1 MKESV
6 RDLYVHTENCLFA
19 NEQSFVEKYDIG
31 GTNFWP
37 IEHFDMVQNQFTNIS
52 LHRLML

>member
-1 MKESV
+1 M

-19 NEQSFVEKYDIG
+19 NEQFFVEKYDIG

-37 IEHFDMVQNQFTNIS
+37 IEHFDMVRNQFTNIS
-52 LHRLML
+52 LHRLMLGT